1 MASREQ
7 HLTQNDLKVLTLKQ
21 WAKLTGVS
29 FQTAKRLIAAGD
41 GPRIIQLSTK
51 RIGVRMID
59 AARWSEQRLR
69 A

>member
-7 HLTQNDLKVLTLKQ
+7 HLTQDDLKVLTLKE
-21 WAKLTGVS
+21 WARLTGLS
-29 FQTAKRLIAAGD
+29 FQTAKRLIASGD

-51 RIGVRMID
+51 RMGVRMID

>member
-1 MASREQ
+1 MARREQ
-7 HLTQNDLKVLTLKQ
+7 HLTQDDLKVLTLKE
-21 WAKLTGVS
+21 WARLTGVS
-29 FQTAKRLIAAGD
+29 FQTAKRLIAAGE

-51 RIGVRMID
+51 RMGVRMID